1 MHCCYF
7 KKGIDMTDTK
17 PHDKVIAITGAS
29 SGIGKETAKQL
40 VDKGYKVALIA
51 RSEDKLTELIDEL
64 GKENARAIKADVSNF
79 DEVNSAFEQVNG
91 HFGRIDGVF
100 ANAGRGAKAAGIE
113 KGDVEDWDGMLGA
126 NVHGL
131 LYTAKASL
139 PYLQKTKGHFIIT
152 SSVAGRVA
160 LKGSVYGASKWFAYG
175 FGQNLAEEMREWGG
189 RCTTI
194 CPGMVNTPFFDEPKE
209 DKLQPADIAKSVLF
223 ALSADESACV
233 REVYV
238 MPAK

>member
-1 MHCCYF
+1 MSTAATN
-7 KKGIDMTDTK
+7 K
-17 PHDKVIAITGAS
+17 KVIAITGAS

-40 VDKGYKVALIA
+40 VNNGFNVALLA
-51 RSEDKLTELIDEL
+51 RSEDKL
-64 GKENARAIKADVSNF
+64 RALVEEFGNDVAFAVKADVSDF
-79 DEVNSAFEQVNG
+79 KDVDTAFTKVSE
-91 HFGRIDGVF
+91 HFGRIDGIF

-113 KGDVEDWDGMLGA
+113 KGDVDDWDGMLGA
-126 NVHGL
+126 NVNGL
-131 LYTAKASL
+131 LYTAKAGL
-139 PYLQKTKGHFIIT
+139 PYLRDTQGHFIIT
-152 SSVAGRVA
+152 SSVAGRIA

-209 DKLQPADIAKSVLF
+209 DKLQPGDIAKSVLF
-223 ALSADESACV
+223 ALSAEESACV

>member
-1 MHCCYF
+1 MS
-7 KKGIDMTDTK
+7 TSATNE
-17 PHDKVIAITGAS
+17 KVIAITGAS
-29 SGIGKETAKQL
+29 SGIGEETAKQL
-40 VDKGYKVALIA
+40 VNNGFNVALLA
-51 RSEDKLTELIDEL
+51 RSEDKLRALVEEL
-64 GKENARAIKADVSNF
+64 GNDNAFAVKADVSDFN
-79 DEVNSAFEQVNG
+79 EVNKAFKQVSE
-91 HFGRIDGVF
+91 HFGRIDGIF

-113 KGDVEDWDGMLGA
+113 KGDVDDWDGMLGA
-126 NVHGL
+126 NVNGL
-131 LYTAKASL
+131 LYTSKAGL
-139 PYLQKTKGHFIIT
+139 PYLRDTQGHFIIT
-152 SSVAGRVA
+152 SSVAGRIA

-223 ALSADESACV
+223 ALSAEESACV

>member
-1 MHCCYF
+1 MSNE
-7 KKGIDMTDTK
+7 KTN
-17 PHDKVIAITGAS
+17 DKVIAITGAS
-29 SGIGKETAKQL
+29 SGIGEETARQL
-40 VDKGYKVALIA
+40 VSKGFKVALLA
-51 RSEDKLTELIDEL
+51 RSEDKLKALVDEL
-64 GKENARAIKADVSNF
+64 GEDNAFAVKADVSNF
-79 DEVNSAFEQVNG
+79 EEVEKAFKDVNE
-91 HFGRIDGVF
+91 HFDRIDGIF

-126 NVHGL
+126 NVNGL
-131 LYTAKASL
+131 LYTAKAGL
-139 PYLQKTKGHFIIT
+139 PYLRDTKGHFIIT
-152 SSVAGRVA
+152 SSVAGRIA

-223 ALSADESACV
+223 ALSAEDSACV

-238 MPAK
+238 MPAN

>member
-1 MHCCYF
+1 MSSTNNS
-7 KKGIDMTDTK
+7 K
-17 PHDKVIAITGAS
+17 KVIAITGAS

-40 VDKGYKVALIA
+40 VNEGFKVALLA
-51 RSEDKLTELIDEL
+51 RSEDKLSSLVEEL
-64 GKENARAIKADVSNF
+64 GNENAFAVKADVSNY
-79 DEVNSAFEQVNG
+79 DEVKTAFKKVND
-91 HFGRIDGVF
+91 HFGRVDGIF

-113 KGDVEDWDGMLGA
+113 KGDVEDWNGMLGA
-126 NVHGL
+126 NVNGL
-131 LYTAKASL
+131 LYTAKAGL
-139 PYLQKTKGHFIIT
+139 PYLHNTKGHFIIT
-152 SSVAGRVA
+152 SSVAGRIA

-223 ALSADESACV
+223 ALNADESACI

>member
-1 MHCCYF
+1 MSTAATN
-7 KKGIDMTDTK
+7 K
-17 PHDKVIAITGAS
+17 KVIAITGAS

-40 VDKGYKVALIA
+40 VNNGFNVALLA
-51 RSEDKLTELIDEL
+51 RSEDKL
-64 GKENARAIKADVSNF
+64 RALVEEFGNDVAFAVKADVSDF
-79 DEVNSAFEQVNG
+79 KDVDTAFKKVSE
-91 HFGRIDGVF
+91 HFGRIDGIF

-113 KGDVEDWDGMLGA
+113 KGDVDDWDGMLGA
-126 NVHGL
+126 NVNGL
-131 LYTAKASL
+131 LYTAKAGL
-139 PYLQKTKGHFIIT
+139 PYLRDTQGHFIIT
-152 SSVAGRVA
+152 SSVAGRIA

-209 DKLQPADIAKSVLF
+209 DKLQPGDIAKSVLF
-223 ALSADESACV
+223 ALSAEESACV

>member
-1 MHCCYF
+1 MSNE
-7 KKGIDMTDTK
+7 KTN
-17 PHDKVIAITGAS
+17 DKVIAITGAS
-29 SGIGKETAKQL
+29 SGIGEETARQL
-40 VDKGYKVALIA
+40 VAKGFKVALLA
-51 RSEDKLTELIDEL
+51 RSEDKLKALVDEL
-64 GKENARAIKADVSNF
+64 GEDNAFAVKADVSNF
-79 DEVNSAFEQVNG
+79 EEMEKAFKDVNE
-91 HFGRIDGVF
+91 HFDRIDGIF

-126 NVHGL
+126 NVNGL
-131 LYTAKASL
+131 LYTAKAGL
-139 PYLQKTKGHFIIT
+139 PYLRDTKGHFIIT
-152 SSVAGRVA
+152 SSVAGRIA

-223 ALSADESACV
+223 ALSAEDSACV

-238 MPAK
+238 MPAN

>member
-1 MHCCYF
+1 
-7 KKGIDMTDTK
+7 
-17 PHDKVIAITGAS
+17 
-29 SGIGKETAKQL
+29 
-40 VDKGYKVALIA
+40 
-51 RSEDKLTELIDEL
+51 
-64 GKENARAIKADVSNF
+64 
-79 DEVNSAFEQVNG
+79 
-91 HFGRIDGVF
+91 
-100 ANAGRGAKAAGIE
+100 
-113 KGDVEDWDGMLGA
+113 MLGA
-126 NVHGL
+126 NVNGL
-131 LYTAKASL
+131 LYTSKAGL
-139 PYLQKTKGHFIIT
+139 PYLRDTQGHFIIT
-152 SSVAGRVA
+152 SSVAGRIA

-223 ALSADESACV
+223 ALSAEESACV

>member
-1 MHCCYF
+1 MS
-7 KKGIDMTDTK
+7 DTRMK
-17 PHDKVIAITGAS
+17 EKVIVITGAS
-29 SGIGKETAKQL
+29 SGIGEETARQL
-40 VDKGYKVALIA
+40 VDKGFKVALLA
-51 RSEDKLTELIDEL
+51 RSEDKLKTLVDEL
-64 GKENARAIKADVSNF
+64 GTDNAFAVKADVSNYN
-79 DEVNSAFEQVNG
+79 DVEQGLKNVND
-91 HFGRIDGVF
+91 HFGRIDGIF
-100 ANAGRGAKAAGIE
+100 ANAGRGAKSSGIE

-126 NVHGL
+126 NVNGL
-131 LYTAKASL
+131 LYTAKAGLS
-139 PYLQKTKGHFIIT
+139 YLRETKGHFIIT

-223 ALSADESACV
+223 ALSAEESACV

-238 MPAK
+238 MPAN

>member
-1 MHCCYF
+1 MSNE
-7 KKGIDMTDTK
+7 KTN
-17 PHDKVIAITGAS
+17 DKVIAITGAS
-29 SGIGKETAKQL
+29 SGIGEETARQL
-40 VDKGYKVALIA
+40 VGKGFKVALLA
-51 RSEDKLTELIDEL
+51 RSEDKLKALVDEL
-64 GKENARAIKADVSNF
+64 GEDNAFAVKADVSNF
-79 DEVNSAFEQVNG
+79 DEVEKAFKDVNK
-91 HFGRIDGVF
+91 HFDRIDGIF

-126 NVHGL
+126 NVNGL
-131 LYTAKASL
+131 LYTAKAGL
-139 PYLQKTKGHFIIT
+139 PYLRDTKGHFIIT
-152 SSVAGRVA
+152 SSVAGRIA

-223 ALSADESACV
+223 ALSAEDSACV

-238 MPAK
+238 MPAN

>member
-1 MHCCYF
+1 MSNE
-7 KKGIDMTDTK
+7 KTN
-17 PHDKVIAITGAS
+17 DKVIAITGAS
-29 SGIGKETAKQL
+29 SGIGEETARQL
-40 VDKGYKVALIA
+40 VGKGFKVALLA
-51 RSEDKLTELIDEL
+51 RSDDKLKALVDEL
-64 GKENARAIKADVSNF
+64 GEDNAFAVKADVSNF
-79 DEVNSAFEQVNG
+79 EEVEKAFKDVNK
-91 HFGRIDGVF
+91 HFDRIDGIF

-113 KGDVEDWDGMLGA
+113 KGEVEDWDGMLGA
-126 NVHGL
+126 NVNGL
-131 LYTAKASL
+131 LYTAKAGL
-139 PYLQKTKGHFIIT
+139 PYLRDTKGHFIIT
-152 SSVAGRVA
+152 SSVAGRIA

-223 ALSADESACV
+223 ALSAEDSACV

-238 MPAK
+238 MPAN

>member
-1 MHCCYF
+1 MSNE
-7 KKGIDMTDTK
+7 KTN
-17 PHDKVIAITGAS
+17 DKVIAITGAS
-29 SGIGKETAKQL
+29 SGIGEETARQL
-40 VDKGYKVALIA
+40 VGKGFKVALLA
-51 RSEDKLTELIDEL
+51 RSEDKLKALVDEL
-64 GKENARAIKADVSNF
+64 GEDNAFAVKADVSNF
-79 DEVNSAFEQVNG
+79 EEMEKAFEVNE
-91 HFGRIDGVF
+91 HFDRIDGIF

-126 NVHGL
+126 NVNGL
-131 LYTAKASL
+131 LYTAKAGL
-139 PYLQKTKGHFIIT
+139 PYLRDTKGHFIIT
-152 SSVAGRVA
+152 SSVAGRIA

-223 ALSADESACV
+223 ALSAEDSACV

-238 MPAK
+238 MPAN

>member
-1 MHCCYF
+1 MS
-7 KKGIDMTDTK
+7 TSATNE
-17 PHDKVIAITGAS
+17 KVIAITGAS
-29 SGIGKETAKQL
+29 SGIGEETAKQL
-40 VDKGYKVALIA
+40 VNNGFNVALLA
-51 RSEDKLTELIDEL
+51 RSEDKLRALVEEL
-64 GKENARAIKADVSNF
+64 GNDNAFAVKADVSDFN
-79 DEVNSAFEQVNG
+79 AFKQVSE
-91 HFGRIDGVF
+91 HFGRIDGIF

-113 KGDVEDWDGMLGA
+113 KGDVDDWDGMLGA
-126 NVHGL
+126 NVNGL
-131 LYTAKASL
+131 LYTSKAGL
-139 PYLQKTKGHFIIT
+139 PYLRDTQGHFIIT
-152 SSVAGRVA
+152 SSVAGRIA

-223 ALSADESACV
+223 ALSAEESACV

>member
-1 MHCCYF
+1 MSNE
-7 KKGIDMTDTK
+7 KTN
-17 PHDKVIAITGAS
+17 DKVIAITGAS
-29 SGIGKETAKQL
+29 SGIGEETARQL
-40 VDKGYKVALIA
+40 VGKGFKVALLA
-51 RSEDKLTELIDEL
+51 RSEDKLKALVDEL
-64 GKENARAIKADVSNF
+64 GEDNAFAVKADVSNF
-79 DEVNSAFEQVNG
+79 EEMEKAFKDINE
-91 HFGRIDGVF
+91 HFDRIDGIF

-113 KGDVEDWDGMLGA
+113 KGEVEDWDGMLGA
-126 NVHGL
+126 NVNGL
-131 LYTAKASL
+131 LYTAKAGL
-139 PYLQKTKGHFIIT
+139 PYLRDTKGHFIIT
-152 SSVAGRVA
+152 SSVAGRIA

-223 ALSADESACV
+223 ALSAEDSACV

-238 MPAK
+238 MPAN

>member
-1 MHCCYF
+1 MSNE
-7 KKGIDMTDTK
+7 KTN
-17 PHDKVIAITGAS
+17 DKVIAITGAS
-29 SGIGKETAKQL
+29 SGIGEETARQL
-40 VDKGYKVALIA
+40 VGKGFKVALLA
-51 RSEDKLTELIDEL
+51 RSEDKLKALVDEL
-64 GKENARAIKADVSNF
+64 GEDNAFAVKADVSNF
-79 DEVNSAFEQVNG
+79 EEVEKAFKDVNE
-91 HFGRIDGVF
+91 HFDRIDGIF

-113 KGDVEDWDGMLGA
+113 KGEVEDWDGMLGA
-126 NVHGL
+126 NVNGL
-131 LYTAKASL
+131 LYTAKAGL
-139 PYLQKTKGHFIIT
+139 PYLRDTKGHFIIT
-152 SSVAGRVA
+152 SSVAGRIA

-223 ALSADESACV
+223 ALSAEDSACV

-238 MPAK
+238 MPAN

>member
-1 MHCCYF
+1 MSNE
-7 KKGIDMTDTK
+7 KTN
-17 PHDKVIAITGAS
+17 DKVIAITGAS
-29 SGIGKETAKQL
+29 SGIGEETARQL
-40 VDKGYKVALIA
+40 VGKGFKVALLA
-51 RSEDKLTELIDEL
+51 RSEDKLKALVDEL
-64 GKENARAIKADVSNF
+64 GEDNAFAVKADVSNF
-79 DEVNSAFEQVNG
+79 EEMEKAFEDVNE
-91 HFGRIDGVF
+91 HFDRIDGIF

-126 NVHGL
+126 NVNGL
-131 LYTAKASL
+131 LYTAKAGL
-139 PYLQKTKGHFIIT
+139 PYLRDTKGHFIIT
-152 SSVAGRVA
+152 SSVAGRIA

-223 ALSADESACV
+223 ALSAEDSACV

-238 MPAK
+238 MPAN

>member
-1 MHCCYF
+1 MSNE
-7 KKGIDMTDTK
+7 KTN
-17 PHDKVIAITGAS
+17 DKVIAITGAS
-29 SGIGKETAKQL
+29 SGIGEETARQL
-40 VDKGYKVALIA
+40 VGKGFKVALLA
-51 RSEDKLTELIDEL
+51 RSEDKLKALVDEL
-64 GKENARAIKADVSNF
+64 GEDNAYAVKADVSNF
-79 DEVNSAFEQVNG
+79 DEVEKAFKDVNE
-91 HFGRIDGVF
+91 HFDRIDGIF

-113 KGDVEDWDGMLGA
+113 KGEVEDWDGMLGA
-126 NVHGL
+126 NVNGL
-131 LYTAKASL
+131 LYTAKAGL
-139 PYLQKTKGHFIIT
+139 PYLRDTKGHFIIT
-152 SSVAGRVA
+152 SSVAGRIA

-223 ALSADESACV
+223 ALSAEDSACV

-238 MPAK
+238 MPAN

>member
-1 MHCCYF
+1 MSNE
-7 KKGIDMTDTK
+7 KTN
-17 PHDKVIAITGAS
+17 DKVIAITGAS
-29 SGIGKETAKQL
+29 SGIGEETARQL
-40 VDKGYKVALIA
+40 VGKGFKVALLA
-51 RSEDKLTELIDEL
+51 RSEDKLKALVDEL
-64 GKENARAIKADVSNF
+64 GEDNAFAVKADVSNF
-79 DEVNSAFEQVNG
+79 EEVEKAFKDVNE
-91 HFGRIDGVF
+91 HFDRIDGIF

-126 NVHGL
+126 NVNGL
-131 LYTAKASL
+131 LYTAKAGL
-139 PYLQKTKGHFIIT
+139 PYLRDTKGHFIIT
-152 SSVAGRVA
+152 SSVAGRIA

-223 ALSADESACV
+223 ALSAEDSACV

-238 MPAK
+238 MPAN

>member
-1 MHCCYF
+1 MSNTRM
-7 KKGIDMTDTK
+7 KE
-17 PHDKVIAITGAS
+17 KVIVITGAS
-29 SGIGKETAKQL
+29 SGIGEETARQL
-40 VDKGYKVALIA
+40 VDKGFKVALLA
-51 RSEDKLTELIDEL
+51 RSEDKLKTLVDEL
-64 GKENARAIKADVSNF
+64 GTDNAFAVKADVSNYN
-79 DEVNSAFEQVNG
+79 DVEQGLKNVND
-91 HFGRIDGVF
+91 HFGRIDGIF
-100 ANAGRGAKAAGIE
+100 ANAGRGAKSSGIE

-126 NVHGL
+126 NVNGL
-131 LYTAKASL
+131 LYTAKAGLS
-139 PYLQKTKGHFIIT
+139 YLRETKGHFIIT

-223 ALSADESACV
+223 ALSAEESACV

-238 MPAK
+238 MPAN

>member
-1 MHCCYF
+1 MSNE
-7 KKGIDMTDTK
+7 KTN
-17 PHDKVIAITGAS
+17 DKVIAITGAS
-29 SGIGKETAKQL
+29 SGIGEETARQL
-40 VDKGYKVALIA
+40 VGKGFKVALLA
-51 RSEDKLTELIDEL
+51 RSEDKLKALVDEL
-64 GKENARAIKADVSNF
+64 GENNAFAVKADVSNF
-79 DEVNSAFEQVNG
+79 DQVEKAFKDVNE
-91 HFGRIDGVF
+91 HFDRIDGIF

-126 NVHGL
+126 NVNGL
-131 LYTAKASL
+131 LYTAKAGL
-139 PYLQKTKGHFIIT
+139 PYLRDTKGHFIIT
-152 SSVAGRVA
+152 SSVAGRIA

-223 ALSADESACV
+223 ALSAEDSACV

-238 MPAK
+238 MPAN

>member
-1 MHCCYF
+1 MSTSA
-7 KKGIDMTDTK
+7 TDK
-17 PHDKVIAITGAS
+17 KVIAITGAS

-40 VDKGYKVALIA
+40 VNNGFNVALLA
-51 RSEDKLTELIDEL
+51 RSEDKLRALVEEL
-64 GKENARAIKADVSNF
+64 GNDVAFAVKADVSDF
-79 DEVNSAFEQVNG
+79 KDVDTAFKKVSE
-91 HFGRIDGVF
+91 HFGRIDGIF

-113 KGDVEDWDGMLGA
+113 KGDVDDWDGMLGA
-126 NVHGL
+126 NVNGL
-131 LYTAKASL
+131 LYTAKAGL
-139 PYLQKTKGHFIIT
+139 PYLRDTQGHFIIT
-152 SSVAGRVA
+152 SSVAGRIA

-209 DKLQPADIAKSVLF
+209 DKLQPGDIAKSVLF
-223 ALSADESACV
+223 ALSAEESACV

>member
-1 MHCCYF
+1 MSNE
-7 KKGIDMTDTK
+7 KTN
-17 PHDKVIAITGAS
+17 DKVIAITGAS
-29 SGIGKETAKQL
+29 SGIGEETARQL
-40 VDKGYKVALIA
+40 VGKGFKVALLA
-51 RSEDKLTELIDEL
+51 RSEDKLKALVDEL
-64 GKENARAIKADVSNF
+64 GEDNAYAVKADVSNF
-79 DEVNSAFEQVNG
+79 DEVEKAFKDVNK
-91 HFGRIDGVF
+91 HFDRIDGIF

-113 KGDVEDWDGMLGA
+113 KGEVEDWDGMLGA
-126 NVHGL
+126 NVNGL
-131 LYTAKASL
+131 LYTAKAGL
-139 PYLQKTKGHFIIT
+139 PYLRDTKGHFIIT
-152 SSVAGRVA
+152 SSVAGRIA

-223 ALSADESACV
+223 ALSAEDSACV

-238 MPAK
+238 MPAN

>member
-1 MHCCYF
+1 MSTAA
-7 KKGIDMTDTK
+7 TDK
-17 PHDKVIAITGAS
+17 KVIAITGAS
-29 SGIGKETAKQL
+29 SGIGEETAKQL
-40 VDKGYKVALIA
+40 VNNGFNVALLA
-51 RSEDKLTELIDEL
+51 RSEDKLRALVEEL
-64 GKENARAIKADVSNF
+64 GNDVAFAVKADVSDF
-79 DEVNSAFEQVNG
+79 KDVDTAFKKVSE
-91 HFGRIDGVF
+91 HFGRIDGIF

-113 KGDVEDWDGMLGA
+113 KGDVDDWDGMLGA
-126 NVHGL
+126 NVNGL
-131 LYTAKASL
+131 LYTAKAGL
-139 PYLQKTKGHFIIT
+139 PYLRDTQGQFIIT
-152 SSVAGRVA
+152 SSVAGRIA

-223 ALSADESACV
+223 ALSAEESACV

>member
-1 MHCCYF
+1 MSTSA
-7 KKGIDMTDTK
+7 TDK
-17 PHDKVIAITGAS
+17 KVIAITGAS
-29 SGIGKETAKQL
+29 SGIGEETAKQL
-40 VDKGYKVALIA
+40 VNNGFNVALLA
-51 RSEDKLTELIDEL
+51 RSEDKLRALVEEL
-64 GKENARAIKADVSNF
+64 GNDNAFAVKADVSDF
-79 DEVNSAFEQVNG
+79 KDVDTAFKKASE
-91 HFGRIDGVF
+91 HFGRIDGIF

-113 KGDVEDWDGMLGA
+113 KGDVDDWDGMLGA
-126 NVHGL
+126 NVNGL
-131 LYTAKASL
+131 LYTAKAGL
-139 PYLQKTKGHFIIT
+139 PYLRDTQGHFIIT
-152 SSVAGRVA
+152 SSVAGRIA

-209 DKLQPADIAKSVLF
+209 DKLQPGDIAKSVLF
-223 ALSADESACV
+223 ALSAEESACV